1 MDNLNNNS
9 NLKSTK
15 KNINKKQKAAML
27 VSFISLLAICF
38 CLSYFITDYITD
50 PNRDITNAEAQNETV
65 YSENNKY
72 LDNNIYVMLKTNDN
86 IDMAENLIN
95 LKSKLDLSENITKE
109 DLSEELSTQG
119 YVLSEWD
126 NNKLVYTR
134 DAAVNTSKFKSDK
147 YYLGEEN
154 GFISLFKTDS
164 NGNIIKSEKKVYSDS
179 KPLSN
184 LPEIDQNYIKEHK
197 FSFDTKEEAL
207 QKLSEMIS

>member
-1 MDNLNNNS
+1 MDSLNNNS

-38 CLSYFITDYITD
+38 CLSYFITDYITN

-72 LDNNIYVMLKTNDN
+72 LDDNIYVMLKTNDN

-164 NGNIIKSEKKVYSDS
+164 NGNIIESEKKVYSDS

>member
-38 CLSYFITDYITD
+38 CLSYFITDYITN
-50 PNRDITNAEAQNETV
+50 PNRDITNTEAQNETV

-72 LDNNIYVMLKTNDN
+72 LDDNIYVMLKTNDN

-134 DAAVNTSKFKSDK
+134 DAAINTSKFKSDK

-164 NGNIIKSEKKVYSDS
+164 NGNIIESEKKVYSDS

>member
-72 LDNNIYVMLKTNDN
+72 LDDNIYVMLKTNDN

-134 DAAVNTSKFKSDK
+134 DAAINTSKFKSDK

-164 NGNIIKSEKKVYSDS
+164 NGNIIESEKKVYSDS
-179 KPLSN
+179 QPLSN

>member
-109 DLSEELSTQG
+109 DLNEELSTQG

-134 DAAVNTSKFKSDK
+134 DAAINTSKFKSDK

-164 NGNIIKSEKKVYSDS
+164 NGNIIESEKKVYSDS

>member
-1 MDNLNNNS
+1 MDSLNNNS

-72 LDNNIYVMLKTNDN
+72 LDDNIYVMLKTNDN

-164 NGNIIKSEKKVYSDS
+164 NGNIIESEKKVYSDS

>member
-72 LDNNIYVMLKTNDN
+72 LDDNIYVMLKTNDN

-119 YVLSEWD
+119 YILSEWD

-134 DAAVNTSKFKSDK
+134 DAAINTSKFKSDK

-164 NGNIIKSEKKVYSDS
+164 NGNIIESEKKVYSDS

>member
-134 DAAVNTSKFKSDK
+134 DAAVNTSKFESDK

-164 NGNIIKSEKKVYSDS
+164 NGNIIESEKKVYSDS

>member
-72 LDNNIYVMLKTNDN
+72 LDDNIYVMLKTNYN

-134 DAAVNTSKFKSDK
+134 DAAINTSKFKSDK

-164 NGNIIKSEKKVYSDS
+164 NGNIIESEKKVYSDS

>member
-164 NGNIIKSEKKVYSDS
+164 NGNIIESEKKVYSDS

-197 FSFDTKEEAL
+197 FCFDTKEEAL

>member
-72 LDNNIYVMLKTNDN
+72 LDDNIYVMLKTNDN

-134 DAAVNTSKFKSDK
+134 AAAINTSKFKSDK

-164 NGNIIKSEKKVYSDS
+164 NGNIIESEKKVYSDS

>member
-72 LDNNIYVMLKTNDN
+72 LDDNIYVMLKTNDN

-134 DAAVNTSKFKSDK
+134 AAAINTSKFKSDK

-164 NGNIIKSEKKVYSDS
+164 NGNIIESEKKVYSDS

-184 LPEIDQNYIKEHK
+184 LPEIDQNHIKEHK

>member
-134 DAAVNTSKFKSDK
+134 DATVNTSKFKSDK

-164 NGNIIKSEKKVYSDS
+164 NGNIIESEKKVYSDS

>member
-1 MDNLNNNS
+1 MDNLNNKS
-9 NLKSTK
+9 NFKSTK
-15 KNINKKQKAAML
+15 KNISKKQKAAML
-27 VSFISLLAICF
+27 VSFVSLLAICF
-38 CLSYFITDYITD
+38 CLSYFITDYVTN
-50 PNRDITNAEAQNETV
+50 PNRDINNAEAQNETV

-72 LDNNIYVMLKTNDN
+72 LDDNIYIMLKTNDN

-95 LKSKLDLSENITKE
+95 LKSKLNLNENLTKE
-109 DLSEELSTQG
+109 DLSEELSVQG

-126 NNKLVYTR
+126 SNKLVYTR
-134 DAAVNTSKFKSDK
+134 DTAINTSKFESNK

-164 NGNIIKSEKKVYSDS
+164 NGNIIESEKKVYSDS

-184 LPEIDQNYIKEHK
+184 LPEIDQNYIKDNK
-197 FSFDTKEEAL
+197 FSFDTREEAL